1 MDARARVSVYGLK
14 DYNARQKHGL
24 KKGQNRKCP
33 RQNKILHILHPEAR
47 FIFFDIFYYS
57 ALFINP

>member
-1 MDARARVSVYGLK
+1 MDARVYGLK
-14 DYNARQKHGL
+14 RYNAPQKHGL

-33 RQNKILHILHPEAR
+33 QWNKILHILHPEAR
-47 FIFFDIFYYS
+47 FIFLTFYYS